1 MAATKEMAKEWYE
14 QGEAITNVLQNGNLF
29 PIYSKFIYYWI
40 AFNALYSAT
49 DGNNQSEQIEKF
61 IDNNW
66 DDRYGEMVKD
76 GNENKNFF
84 ETKRIVS
91 LNPVQRNKKK
101 KINDT
106 TEQMATL
113 ATNENPKEKVIALLK
128 CVYQVRCNLF
138 HGEKGASDY
147 DDKVIVR
154 NAAETMSSFLTIYFE
169 VNT

>member
-66 DDRYGEMVKD
+66 DDRYGEMVKMVMKIKTFLKR
-76 GNENKNFF
+76 NESC
-84 ETKRIVS
+84 R
-91 LNPVQRNKKK
+91 
-101 KINDT
+101 
-106 TEQMATL
+106 
-113 ATNENPKEKVIALLK
+113 
-128 CVYQVRCNLF
+128 
-138 HGEKGASDY
+138 
-147 DDKVIVR
+147 
-154 NAAETMSSFLTIYFE
+154 
-169 VNT
+169 